1 MTEAVCKYFKK
12 TPGIRFPSSDCKG
25 LFLQTQHFIIYY
37 LNSHFSLLKI
47 SNRFLLEKNK
57 DHKVWRLEDKEYH
70 PYVTYNTVV
79 DGIDKQFDG

>member
-12 TPGIRFPSSDCKG
+12 HRESDFQVQILRVKIH
-25 LFLQTQHFIIYY
+25 TIQHFIIYY